1 LSVAAQQIGCA
12 FAAKKER
19 KTQFVFTDGETVDLN
34 PNFCYF
40 ITMNPGYAGRVELPE
55 NLKVHFR
62 YVAMMVP
69 DRQIIIRVKLAGC
82 GFQNNVSG
90 TRR

>member
-1 LSVAAQQIGCA
+1 MLSAR
-12 FAAKKER
+12 KER

-34 PNFCYF
+34 PDVGYF

-69 DRQIIIRVKLAGC
+69 DRQLIIR
-82 GFQNNVSG
+82 
-90 TRR
+90 